1 MSKKYIPLYTKYRP
15 MVFADITG
23 QESTVKALSNAIESG
38 RIMHAYL
45 FCGPRGTGKTSSARI
60 FAKSLNCVNGPT
72 VTPCGKCAGCLDVIN
87 STPVDVIE
95 IDAASNRSVE
105 DARNILEKVQYAP
118 LHGKYKIYIIDEVH
132 MLTTEASNTL
142 LKTLEEPPENVIFIL
157 ATTESHK
164 VLETIVS
171 RCQRYDFRRITTA
184 DIVKRLSFIAK
195 SENIQ
200 IDEEALLAV
209 AKNAAGGMRDAVA
222 LLDQLSVLGQNR
234 SITIEDVNE
243 ILGRISYDT
252 IYELAECIS
261 GKNTEKA
268 LKILNE
274 IHDRG
279 NEPSRV
285 LTALIQYFRDMLIL
299 KSCSDKNLV
308 LSMTGIN
315 EEIFDKI
322 KEQSEKFNTQ
332 TLIYF
337 ADRLSY
343 HFGKLK
349 ENTNKYMWAELC
361 IIDLTS
367 TEDVPTIAELTQK
380 VAMLEARINGGNI
393 PQAAPIQ
400 RVAPQPSYQPKP
412 QIEQKEHTAYTP
424 SQKEV
429 QPTAPVSGA
438 SEPQKAE
445 VKQEVAPSPTPKVSR
460 ETDDMHADW
469 AQITAEIKGPAKF
482 FFSKIAKPIEVNSH
496 KIVIAFS
503 NEGAAK
509 QANDPSKK
517 SLLQAAACGYY
528 DVASI
533 QVEIKVGSYEVK
545 KKPDDEHPLTK
556 EIEKPSAPVQEHKRF
571 EPPKQ
576 FTSPVKEEKIAPT
589 PAPTPVP
596 TPSQS
601 SSPAQST
608 VTEEDVPPSEPDF
621 TENYDDLDSNSY
633 NMDIPERDEATKK
646 AMINE
651 LDISDTAKNILEL
664 FDGKIAN

>member
-261 GKNTEKA
+261 GNNTEKA

-299 KSCSDKNLV
+299 KSCSDKDLV

-380 VAMLEARINGGNI
+380 VAMLEARINGGHI

-400 RVAPQPSYQPKP
+400 RVAPQPTYQPKS

-429 QPTAPVSGA
+429 QPTATVSGA
-438 SEPQKAE
+438 SEQQKAE
-445 VKQEVAPSPTPKVSR
+445 GKQEAAPSAPAPKVSR

-528 DVASI
+528 DVTSI

-556 EIEKPSAPVQEHKRF
+556 ELEKPSAPVQEHKRF

-576 FTSPVKEEKIAPT
+576 FASPVKEEKIAQT
-589 PAPTPVP
+589 PAPTS
-596 TPSQS
+596 SQP

-664 FDGKIAN
+664 FDGKITN

>member
-299 KSCSDKNLV
+299 KSCSDKDLV

-380 VAMLEARINGGNI
+380 VAMLEARINGGHI

-400 RVAPQPSYQPKP
+400 RVAPQPTYQPKS

-429 QPTAPVSGA
+429 QPTATVSGA
-438 SEPQKAE
+438 SEPRKAE
-445 VKQEVAPSPTPKVSR
+445 VKQEAAPSAPTPKVSR
-460 ETDDMHADW
+460 ETDDMRADW

-528 DVASI
+528 DVTSI

-556 EIEKPSAPVQEHKRF
+556 ELEKPSAPVQEHKRF

-576 FTSPVKEEKIAPT
+576 FASPLKEEKIAQT
-589 PAPTPVP
+589 PAPTS
-596 TPSQS
+596 SQS

-621 TENYDDLDSNSY
+621 TENYDDLDSISY

-664 FDGKIAN
+664 FDGKITN